1 MAKVIKFSDFVV
13 EEVVTTNEPLNEGLF
28 DTLKNLY
35 AKVQTLYND
44 PAVLQKQMMQ
54 AEVKAGAADDNISPK
69 AVGNGTTVLVRLV
82 ESPDKAG
89 NGKASILALTK
100 LGDLPDGTGLFQIT
114 GSDSA
119 EFLQVLGFNNI
130 AQLNASGVLVLIGP
144 EGFKTDRPLTMRVYK
159 NISKEGTP
167 SVTKA
172 VVRSTL
178 NADVVSKEK
187 II

>member
-1 MAKVIKFSDFVV
+1 MMAKVIKFSDFVV

-100 LGDLPDGTGLFQIT
+100 LGDLPD
-114 GSDSA
+114 
-119 EFLQVLGFNNI
+119 
-130 AQLNASGVLVLIGP
+130 
-144 EGFKTDRPLTMRVYK
+144 
-159 NISKEGTP
+159 
-167 SVTKA
+167 
-172 VVRSTL
+172 
-178 NADVVSKEK
+178 
-187 II
+187 